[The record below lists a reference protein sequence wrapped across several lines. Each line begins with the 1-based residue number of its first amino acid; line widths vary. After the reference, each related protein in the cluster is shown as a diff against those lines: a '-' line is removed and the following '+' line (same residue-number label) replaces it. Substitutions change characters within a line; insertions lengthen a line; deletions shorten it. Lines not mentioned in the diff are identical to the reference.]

1 MTIKELAK
9 LMGVTE
15 GDVVAFVACL
25 QVWLAKGL
33 AKGLTLEQAISRHMD
48 QMERLAGGCLKLPK
62 SLVVDTFFPAAA

>member
-1 MTIKELAK
+1 MTTKELAK

-33 AKGLTLEQAISRHMD
+33 TLEQAIGRHMD
-48 QMERLAGGCLKLPK
+48 QMERLVDGCLRLPK
-62 SLVVDTFFPAAA
+62 SLVVDTFFPVAA